1 MKQRQKEKSL
11 FPNSPVF
18 LWKQYFALLFSDI
31 TRKQLNT
38 KAAGGG
44 LYLLYS
50 FIFPNFAR
58 QRCFKEKCE
67 IYHLQ
72 SRTASRTGRALLSL
86 ALTSAGEV
94 YLTAVRQSVCTKLNS
109 KPTATQT
116 MPFGS
121 SWNPSCCSQ
130 AQQKHFDQ
138 LENTDTI
145 GIYIITTIIVMII

>member
-11 FPNSPVF
+11 FPNSRCLSLETVLCSPF
-18 LWKQYFALLFSDI
+18 LRYHQKTTQHKSYKQWVI
-31 TRKQLNT
+31 
-38 KAAGGG
+38 
-44 LYLLYS
+44 LYS
-50 FIFPNFAR
+50 FIFPNVAR
-58 QRCFKEKCE
+58 QRRFKEKCE